1 MAPFQWTD
9 IDHRLVVLKLVE
21 LGEEM
26 RGRITADERRIQFEN
41 RLNMN
46 SNTVPSAVLGMK
58 QERADEWARRVYEI
72 YCAVWQTQGG
82 VKSAAFVRAVS
93 VHIVRMLGARGSSI
107 AHEFSLFARRTSFPG
122 SLTVAHLKGI
132 DLQMRQLQG
141 RWQRRLEIEAK
152 ECEHTERRLRIS
164 QQTLQSAR
172 MDATNKPTEVLAI
185 PQPSTGEGRP
195 GVRVSES
202 ELNGRKPGRS
212 PKVDRSFTV
221 CAGALW
227 RKAISDSHTQVS
239 DDQLRQIASAL
250 DAAGHLP
257 PSAHLEGKFAQELKA
272 FNSRNSNSKIGSVKT
287 WSQLVSLGDK
297 DHLRGMR
304 RLLSRCARRLNDN
317 PLSAN

>member
-1 MAPFQWTD
+1 MAPFRWAD
-9 IDHRLVVLKLVE
+9 IDHRLVVLKLAE

-46 SNTVPSAVLGMK
+46 SSTVPSAVLRMK
-58 QERADEWARRVYEI
+58 QERADEWARSVYEI

-93 VHIVRMLGARGSSI
+93 AQIVLMLGARASSI
-107 AHEFSLFARRTSFPG
+107 ANQFSLFARRTNFPG
-122 SLTVAHLKGI
+122 SLKVAYLKGI

-152 ECEHTERRLRIS
+152 ECEHTERRLRVS

-172 MDATNKPTEVLAI
+172 MDAINRPKEVLAI

-195 GVRVSES
+195 GARVSDG

-212 PKVDRSFTV
+212 PKVDRSFIV
-221 CAGALW
+221 CARALW
-227 RKAISDSHTQVS
+227 RKAISDSHARVS
-239 DDQLRQIASAL
+239 DAQLRQIASAL
-250 DAAGHLP
+250 DTAGHLP
-257 PSAHLEGKFAQELKA
+257 PSAHLEGKFGQELKA
-272 FNSRNSNSKIGSVKT
+272 FNTRNSNSKIGPVMT

-304 RLLSRCARRLNDN
+304 RLLSRCAKKSDEGH
-317 PLSAN
+317 LSGN